1 MIEHLSS
8 SQMNLYLQ
16 CSLKYKFRYID
27 KIPVPFKPSGLAFGS
42 AIHSTLSWF
51 HKERKKGNEVT
62 LGDFLRLFD
71 TDWYS
76 QRADAKIRYKSG
88 EDDAKLAVIAKEILA
103 LYFHQ
108 EHNGVA
114 DSEIPF
120 VVPLVNPSNGDRL
133 GLNLEGFIDLI
144 EKDDTIVEFKT
155 SNQTFTQKNVDDNL
169 QLTAYSYAF
178 EIIYQK
184 PPKLIKIVDFVKTK
198 KPKMIV
204 LETKR
209 NKHDYQ
215 RLFCLASQVLKG
227 IQSQIFFPRT
237 SFWCKDCEYGESCRK
252 WGAN

>member
-62 LGDFLRLFD
+62 LEDFLRLFD

-88 EDDAKLAVIAKEILA
+88 EDDAKLAFIAKEILA

-120 VVPLVNPSNGDRL
+120 VVPLVNPSNGYRL

-155 SNQTFTQKNVDDNL
+155 SAQTMKQKDIDESL
-169 QLTAYSYAF
+169 QITAYCYAY
-178 EIIYQK
+178 EIFCRK
-184 PPKLIKIVDFVKTK
+184 PPKLIKVVDFVKTK
-198 KPKMIV
+198 KPKMIT
-204 LETKR
+204 LKTTR
-209 NKHDYQ
+209 NKTHYQ
-215 RLFCLASQVLKG
+215 RFFSITSQVLKG
-227 IQSQIFFPRT
+227 IQSQIFFPRS
-237 SFWCKDCEYGESCRK
+237 SFWCNDCEYKKNCNTWKSK
-252 WGAN
+252 

>member
-1 MIEHLSS
+1 MIGHLSS

-62 LGDFLRLFD
+62 LEDFLRLFD
-71 TDWYS
+71 VDWYS
-76 QRADAKIRYKSG
+76 QRADAEIRYKSG
-88 EDDAKLAVIAKEILA
+88 ENEGRLTVIAKEILA
-103 LYFHQ
+103 LYYHQ

-144 EKDDTIVEFKT
+144 EKDDTIVEFKI
-155 SNQTFTQKNVDDNL
+155 SNQTITQKNVDDNL

-184 PPKLIKIVDFVKTK
+184 PPKHLRVVNFVKTK

-204 LETKR
+204 LKTGRDK
-209 NKHDYQ
+209 NDYQ
-215 RLFCLASQVLKG
+215 RLFCLSGQVLKG
-227 IQSQIFFPRT
+227 IQSQIFYPRP
-237 SFWCKDCEYGESCRK
+237 SFWCKDCEYGEHCRA
-252 WGAN
+252 WSTD

>member
-62 LGDFLRLFD
+62 LEDFLRLFD

-88 EDDAKLAVIAKEILA
+88 EDDAKLAFIAKEILA

-120 VVPLVNPSNGDRL
+120 VVPLVNPSNGYRL

-178 EIIYQK
+178 EMLTQI
-184 PPKLIKIVDFVKTK
+184 PPRLIKLINFVKTK
-198 KPKMIV
+198 KPKIIT

-209 NKHDYQ
+209 SKADYQ
-215 RLFCLASQVLKG
+215 RFFFLASQVLKG
-227 IQSQIFFPRT
+227 IRSQIFFPRQ
-237 SFWCKDCEYGESCRK
+237 SFWCKGCEYAELCKNWKG
-252 WGAN
+252 N

>member
-8 SQMNLYLQ
+8 SQLNLYLQ
-16 CSLKYKFRYID
+16 CSLKYRFRYID
-27 KIPVPFKPSGLAFGS
+27 KIPVPFKSSGLAFGS

-62 LGDFLRLFD
+62 LEDFLRLFD

-76 QRADAKIRYKSG
+76 QRADAEIRYKSG
-88 EDDAKLAVIAKEILA
+88 ENETKLTVIAKEILA
-103 LYFHQ
+103 LYYHQ

-169 QLTAYSYAF
+169 QLTAYSYAY
-178 EIIYQK
+178 EMLYQK
-184 PPKLIKIVDFVKTK
+184 PPKCLEVVNFVKTK
-198 KPKMIV
+198 KPKMII
-204 LETKR
+204 LKTKR
-209 NKHDYQ
+209 DMSDYQ
-215 RLFCLASQVLKG
+215 RFFSLAIQILRG
-227 IQSQIFFPRT
+227 IQYRLFFPRQN
-237 SFWCKDCEYGESCRK
+237 FMCKDCEYGVLCSSWE
-252 WGAN
+252 AN

>member
-16 CSLKYKFRYID
+16 CSLKYRFRYVD

-51 HKERKKGNEVT
+51 HKERKNGNKVT
-62 LGDFLRLFD
+62 LDDFLRLFD

-76 QRADAKIRYKSG
+76 QRADAEIRYKSG
-88 EDDAKLAVIAKEILA
+88 EDEAKLTVIAKEILA
-103 LYFHQ
+103 LYYHQ

-120 VVPLVNPSNGDRL
+120 VVPLVNPSNGDSL

-155 SNQTFTQKNVDDNL
+155 SNQTYNQKNVDDNL
-169 QLTAYSYAF
+169 QLTAYSYAY
-178 EIIYQK
+178 EMLYQK
-184 PPKLIKIVDFVKTK
+184 PPKRLEVVNFVKTK
-198 KPKMIV
+198 KPKMII
-204 LETKR
+204 LKTKR
-209 NKHDYQ
+209 DISDYK
-215 RLFCLASQVLKG
+215 RFFSLACQVLRG
-227 IQSQIFFPRT
+227 IHSQIFYPRP
-237 SFWCKDCEYGESCRK
+237 SFWCKDCEYGKHCK
-252 WGAN
+252 AWDVN